1 MLEQVKPIGSK
12 EQAMRKVYNFNPGP
26 GMLPEPVL
34 RKAQEEMLDWHGTG
48 MSIMELGHRGSEFQE
63 VAAKA
68 EADLREL
75 MHIPDDYAVLFLT
88 GGASAQFAMVPL
100 NLMTEARQADYVN
113 TGIWSK
119 KAIKEAE
126 RYGSVNVA
134 AATVEKDGMKY
145 VNPQS
150 EWKTNPK
157 ADYLHYTPNE
167 TIDGI
172 EFNWLPET
180 GDVPLVA
187 DASSMILSRPIDV
200 TKYGVIY
207 AGAQK
212 NMGQAGVTVAIVRK
226 DLIRDPVFL
235 TPSLYQYK
243 LQADNHS
250 FYNTP
255 PTYSWYMAGLVFD
268 WLKQEGGVE
277 KMYEVNKR
285 KAKKLYDAIDD
296 CNGFYRNTVHPEYRS
311 IMNVVFTMQN
321 DELDKKFLQ
330 ESHDAGLTNLKGH
343 RVVGG
348 MRASIYNA
356 MPEEGV
362 DALVNF
368 MREFASRNS

>member
-1 MLEQVKPIGSK
+1 MLEQGNNLAIK
-12 EQAMRKVYNFNPGP
+12 EQAMREVYNFNPGP
-26 GMLPEPVL
+26 GMLPKAVMQ
-34 RKAQEEMLDWHGTG
+34 KAQQELLDWHGTG
-48 MSIMELGHRGSEFQE
+48 MSIMELGHRGEEFQS

-75 MHIPDDYAVLFLT
+75 MSIPDDYAVLFVT

-100 NLMTEARQADYVN
+100 NLMTEAKQADYVN

-119 KAIKEAE
+119 KAIAEAM
-126 RYGSVNVA
+126 RYGKVNVVA
-134 AATVEKDGMKY
+134 ETVEKDGLKY
-145 VNPQS
+145 VNPQQDWPLNS
-150 EWKTNPK
+150 G

-172 EFNWLPET
+172 EFNWIPET

-187 DASSMILSRPIDV
+187 DMSSMILSRPIDV
-200 TKYGVIY
+200 RKYGVIY

-212 NMGQAGVTVAIVRK
+212 NMGQAGVTVVIARK
-226 DLIRDPVFL
+226 DLIRDPIFL
-235 TPSLYQYK
+235 TPTLYQYK
-243 LQADNHS
+243 LHAENQS

-255 PTYSWYMAGLVFD
+255 PTFSWYMAGLVFD
-268 WLKQEGGVE
+268 WLKQQGGVE
-277 KMYEVNKR
+277 KMYTLNQR
-285 KAKKLYDAIDD
+285 KAKKLYAAIDAS
-296 CNGFYRNTVHPEYRS
+296 NGFYKNTVHPDYRS
-311 IMNVVFTMQN
+311 IMNVVFTMKN
-321 DELDKKFLQ
+321 EGLDKKFLQ

-362 DALVNF
+362 DMLIKF
-368 MREFASRNS
+368 MQDFASRND